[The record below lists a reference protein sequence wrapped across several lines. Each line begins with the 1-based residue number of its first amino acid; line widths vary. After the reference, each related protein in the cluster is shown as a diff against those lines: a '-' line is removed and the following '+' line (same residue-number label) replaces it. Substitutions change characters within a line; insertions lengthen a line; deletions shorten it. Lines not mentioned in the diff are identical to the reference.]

1 MKVLVTPNVPPLAL
15 AAQTVDLAPNS
26 SREMTWTVAVPD
38 DLAEAERPALVWNVS
53 AAEQGGAHAADA
65 VKLAQQV
72 SAAIPVTVQ
81 QATLAQV
88 DGTLAIPVA
97 PPANA
102 SATRAGGL
110 RGGIAVSL
118 QPKLADG
125 LPGVRRWF
133 ERYPWSCLE
142 QQTSIAI
149 GLRDATRW
157 QTVLARMP
165 VYLDRDG
172 LANYFPPTDDSASRG
187 STALTAYLLT
197 VTDEASK
204 LDPRFALPDAMRSK
218 MVEGLTRFVEGRI
231 ERNTWSP
238 RRDLDLRKLAAI
250 DALSRYGAANA
261 RQLGSIEIAPNQWP
275 TSAVIDY
282 AESLTRMR
290 DVPDRTVKLEQLE
303 QILRARLTWQGTQLT
318 FSTASGDDLWWLMT
332 GPEVNAARLALAYV
346 ENPAWK
352 EDMPRLVAGLLAL
365 QRNGAW
371 STTTANVYGSL
382 AVERFSHAFERD
394 AVTGAT
400 KIQFGDTSRTIAW
413 NAPAQA
419 ASGATAGTRTAPA
432 RSTLL
437 AWPAQHAGAP
447 LTLTQ
452 EGAGKPWATVESLA
466 AVALRAPF
474 AAGYRITK
482 TITPVGAAVKGV
494 YTRGDIVRVR
504 LDIDAQ
510 TDMTWVVVSDPVP
523 SGATLL
529 GSGLGRD
536 SAVATQGEKPDE
548 NGPWP
553 AFVERG
559 FDGYRAYYEYL
570 PKGKVS
576 VEYTVRLNNVGTFG
590 LPPTRVEALYAP
602 ATFGVAP
609 NAPMTVKAAAQ

>member
-1 MKVLVTPNVPPLAL
+1 
-15 AAQTVDLAPNS
+15 
-26 SREMTWTVAVPD
+26 
-38 DLAEAERPALVWNVS
+38 
-53 AAEQGGAHAADA
+53 
-65 VKLAQQV
+65 
-72 SAAIPVTVQ
+72 
-81 QATLAQV
+81 
-88 DGTLAIPVA
+88 
-97 PPANA
+97 
-102 SATRAGGL
+102 
-110 RGGIAVSL
+110 
-118 QPKLADG
+118 
-125 LPGVRRWF
+125 
-133 ERYPWSCLE
+133 
-142 QQTSIAI
+142 
-149 GLRDATRW
+149 
-157 QTVLARMP
+157 MP

-172 LANYFPPTDDSASRG
+172 LANYFPPADDSASHG

-197 VTDEASK
+197 VSDEASK
-204 LDPRFALPDAMRSK
+204 LDPRFALPDALRSK

-231 ERNTWSP
+231 ERNSWAP

-261 RQLGSIEIAPNQWP
+261 RQFGSIEIAPNQWP

-290 DVPDRTVKLEQLE
+290 DVPNRTEKLAQLE
-303 QILRARLTWQGTQLT
+303 QILRSRLTWQGTQLT
-318 FSTASGDDLWWLMT
+318 FSTAAEDDLWWLMT
-332 GPEVNAARLALAYV
+332 GTEVNAARLALAFADH
-346 ENPAWK
+346 PAWK
-352 EDMPRLVAGLLAL
+352 EEMPRLVAGLLAL

-371 STTTANVYGSL
+371 STTTANAYGSL
-382 AVERFSHAFERD
+382 AVERFSRVFERD
-394 AVTGAT
+394 PVTGAT
-400 KIQFGDTSRTIAW
+400 KIQLGDTSRAIDW
-413 NAPAQA
+413 NVAPQVASS
-419 ASGATAGTRTAPA
+419 ASGATAATRNAPA

-437 AWPAQHAGAP
+437 AWPKQNAA
-447 LTLTQ
+447 LTLTH

-482 TITPVGAAVKGV
+482 TITPVNAAVKGV

-510 TDMTWVVVSDPVP
+510 SDMTWVVVNDPIP
-523 SGATLL
+523 AGATIL

-536 SAVATQGEKPDE
+536 SAVATQGEKQDE

-553 AFVERG
+553 AFIERG
-559 FDGYRAYYEYL
+559 FDGYRAYYEFL

-609 NAPMTVKAAAQ
+609 NAPVVVKAAQ